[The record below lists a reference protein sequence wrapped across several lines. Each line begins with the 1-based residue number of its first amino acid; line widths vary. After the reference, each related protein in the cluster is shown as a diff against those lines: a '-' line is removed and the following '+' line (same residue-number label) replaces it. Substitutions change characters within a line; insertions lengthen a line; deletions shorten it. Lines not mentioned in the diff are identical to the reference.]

1 MMKRCC
7 NRFGRI
13 TSGLMIR
20 QKLSDNSAKAFPMR
34 GYLVVSPSCSSSLL
48 FRGVQVSAKWNDV
61 WGLFENSSPSVR
73 NFSTSYKQYLE
84 REENEKVEA
93 QHVADRSDCIVEG
106 THENFQAIIESGEPI
121 IVDFYADWCGP
132 CKKLG
137 PALERNTLKHG
148 GVFKLIK
155 VNIDEQPQIA
165 EAFQVQE
172 VPTVLFIMDRKLVD
186 RFKGAIPDESVAQT
200 LDNFA
205 QYVTRTK
212 GGGSFEQQQQGP
224 TVDADSPEYLLGIA
238 AQLMKNGELDEASK
252 VYSQIVEKSMDQ
264 ELPDF
269 AAKGLS
275 GLLTISLCQY
285 KMDAAKSIVSR
296 LQKDHIELTKTD
308 KEISEAISLYE
319 LYKEAGDEVVKAIH
333 EGNPIETLKTEKE
346 KVLYLFL
353 LGHAKEA
360 IEHGIS
366 LLKKSAT
373 KAEGR
378 AALVRILDCL
388 EKKDDKKKLVI
399 DTRKRMASLL
409 F

>member
-1 MMKRCC
+1 MIPSNYCKRFLPSTF
-7 NRFGRI
+7 RKV
-13 TSGLMIR
+13 S
-20 QKLSDNSAKAFPMR
+20 NSAKAFPMM
-34 GYLVVSPSCSSSLL
+34 VFASSSSSLRTQQL
-48 FRGVQVSAKWNDV
+48 SNYSS
-61 WGLFENSSPSVR
+61 GLFESSVR
-73 NFSTSYKQYLE
+73 NFYRTTHFKQQQD
-84 REENEKVEA
+84 ENEKVEA
-93 QHVADRSDCIVEG
+93 QHVADRSDCILNG
-106 THENFQAIIESGEPI
+106 THENFQSIIESGEPI

-172 VPTVLFIMDRKLVD
+172 VPTVVFIMDRKLVD
-186 RFKGAIPDESVAQT
+186 RFKGAIPDESVAQA

-212 GGGSFEQQQQGP
+212 SGGSVEQQQAP

-238 AQLMKNGELDEASK
+238 AQLLKNGDLDEASK
-252 VYSQIVEKSMDQ
+252 VYSQVVEKSMDQ

-275 GLLTISLCQY
+275 GLLTISLFQY
-285 KMDAAKSIVSR
+285 KMDAAKSIISR
-296 LQKDHIELTKTD
+296 LQKDHIELTKSD

-319 LYKEAGDEVVKAIH
+319 LYKEAGDEVVNAIH
-333 EGNPIETLKTEKE
+333 EGKPVESLGTEKE
-346 KVLYLFL
+346 KVLYLYL

-373 KAEGR
+373 KADGR
-378 AALVRILDCL
+378 AALIRILDCL
-388 EKKDDKKKLVI
+388 EKKDDKKKLVM

>member
-1 MMKRCC
+1 M
-7 NRFGRI
+7 
-13 TSGLMIR
+13 
-20 QKLSDNSAKAFPMR
+20 
-34 GYLVVSPSCSSSLL
+34 
-48 FRGVQVSAKWNDV
+48 
-61 WGLFENSSPSVR
+61 
-73 NFSTSYKQYLE
+73 
-84 REENEKVEA
+84 
-93 QHVADRSDCIVEG
+93 
-106 THENFQAIIESGEPI
+106 
-121 IVDFYADWCGP
+121 
-132 CKKLG
+132 
-137 PALERNTLKHG
+137 
-148 GVFKLIK
+148 
-155 VNIDEQPQIA
+155 NIDEQPQIA